1 MLIQT
6 FTHALWNLISGMRAK
21 REKFYRF
28 VINGDI
34 LSGPRDNLI
43 NLLEAKGYQ
52 AERDEANPHE
62 YWQFS
67 EYLKRL

>member
-1 MLIQT
+1 
-6 FTHALWNLISGMRAK
+6 MRAK

-52 AERDEANPHE
+52 AERDEANPYE

-67 EYLKRL
+67 EYLKRI